1 MSRVAL
7 RALLVF
13 CLALAPGVVLA
24 GDTVVV
30 RLLPGYP
37 RSDQSAELIQ
47 VRIER
52 VPAAIPGAVQ
62 PVDTLFDGIAD
73 ALREYDVSGDWQY
86 VLPDAP
92 YVEITITIGG
102 KRQTLASAHML
113 IEKNRRLVA
122 TEHGSQSLGGRNRAD
137 VLSRQSARFRK
148 NRAAF
153 ERIMRLVSERLRNR
167 LP

>member
-1 MSRVAL
+1 MSTVTR
-7 RALLVF
+7 RALLAF

-24 GDTVVV
+24 GDSVVV

-37 RSDQSAELIQ
+37 RSDQSAELIRF
-47 VRIER
+47 RIER
-52 VPAAIPGAVQ
+52 VPAAIAGAVQ

-73 ALREYDVSGDWQY
+73 ALRENDVSGDWQY

-92 YVEITITIGG
+92 YVEITITLDG
-102 KRQTLASAHML
+102 KLQKLASAHML
-113 IEKNRRLVA
+113 IEKNQRLAA
-122 TEHGSQSLGGRNRAD
+122 TEQGSESLGGRNRAD

-153 ERIMRLVSERLRNR
+153 ERIMSLVSERLRNR